1 MAYTTI
7 DKPDDYFNTVLYVG
21 NNSTNVITGVGFQPD
36 LVWLKDRVNAN
47 SHNLYDSVRGATKAL
62 ISNATNA
69 EITRATGLT
78 SFDSDGFTLG
88 SYGGHNES
96 SGNVGW
102 SWKASGTAVSN
113 TDGTITSS
121 VSANTTSG
129 FSIVSYTG
137 TGATATVGHGLGVA
151 PKMIIGKGLENTINW
166 TVGGSNI
173 SSNWTSSL
181 ALNATAAVNVAN
193 YWQDQAPNTN
203 TFALTSD
210 IGVNASGLDF
220 IAYCFAEV
228 KGFSKFGSYTGNGS
242 TDGTFV
248 YTGFKPAFVM
258 IKRTDSTSSWN
269 IWDNKRIGF
278 NINNWQ
284 LEANTSVVEN
294 VSLQRML
301 LCSNGF
307 KCITDN
313 AQINASGGTYI
324 YMAFA
329 ENPFVTSTA
338 NGSIPATAR

>member
-1 MAYTTI
+1 MAIVNKPSKHFETKLYTGNGTSQSI
-7 DKPDDYFNTVLYVG
+7 SGLDFAPDF
-21 NNSTNVITGVGFQPD
+21 
-36 LVWLKDRVNAN
+36 VWLKGKSVDWNHRLVN
-47 SHNLYDSVRGATKAL
+47 SIIGATKFLESNDNIAETTDATQ
-62 ISNATNA
+62 IS
-69 EITRATGLT
+69 
-78 SFDSDGFTLG
+78 SFTSDGFSVG
-88 SYGGHNES
+88 SGGATNQN
-96 SGNVGW
+96 GTTYA
-102 SWKASGTAVSN
+102 SWNFKAGGTAVSN
-113 TDGTITSS
+113 TDGSITSS
-121 VSANTTSG
+121 VSANTTAG